1 MSLQDRDYT
10 YEHAQQTGYGGERYE
25 RRGLPHWPRT
35 AVGWL
40 LLINIAVY
48 LVDWLTSSSLYSTY
62 GTRLTNYLA
71 LPSDTI
77 YHPLQWYRF
86 LTCGFAHAPEPAHII
101 CNMLMLFFMGPPVE
115 RRYGVRSFLFVY
127 LTLII
132 FSALF
137 WSAGQGFGSPY
148 QLTLPNGIPLVDQT
162 GNPILRYPQIVG
174 ASGAITGIVILF
186 ALNWPRQQVLLFF
199 IIPLP
204 MWVVAAFIIISD
216 MSGAL
221 GHPVAGVP
229 TGIQNVAFSA
239 HIGGA
244 IGAFLWW
251 KFCADRTG
259 FEKFLD
265 RLTPARWRWSSI
277 GGAHIHSVPTWRKR
291 PSGTASNTARGGT
304 AGWSQTDTT
313 ASRRTSDPQRE
324 VLDRE
329 VDRILRKY
337 SESGPDSLTP
347 EEMKTLQRAS
357 ETYRQL

>member
-1 MSLQDRDYT
+1 MGLQDRDYT
-10 YEHAQQTGYGGERYE
+10 YEHERQAGYGGERYD

-40 LLINIAVY
+40 LLINVVVY
-48 LVDWLTSSSLYSTY
+48 LLDWLTSSSLRSTY
-62 GTRLTNYLA
+62 GTRLTDYLA
-71 LPSDTI
+71 LPSDAI

-86 LTCGFAHAPEPAHII
+86 LTCGFAHAPEPSHII

-115 RRYGVRSFLFVY
+115 RRYGTRSFLFVY
-127 LTLII
+127 LVLIL
-132 FSALF
+132 FSAFF
-137 WSAGQGFGSPY
+137 WSAGQGFGNPY
-148 QLTLPNGIPLVDQT
+148 PLMLTDGTLLVDGA

-199 IIPLP
+199 VIPLP
-204 MWVVAAFIIISD
+204 MWLVAAFIIISD

-229 TGIQNVAFSA
+229 GGIQNVAFSA

-244 IGAFLWW
+244 IGAFVWW
-251 KFCADRTG
+251 KFCADRVG

-265 RLTPARWRWSSI
+265 RLTPARWRWDNV
-277 GGAHIHSVPTWRKR
+277 GGSHFRSVPKWRNSS
-291 PSGTASNTARGGT
+291 SGTAPNGSSGGT
-304 AGWSQTDTT
+304 TGRSQTNTE
-313 ASRRTSDPQRE
+313 ARARTVDPQRE
-324 VLDRE
+324 TLDRE

-337 SESGPDSLTP
+337 SESGADSLTP
-347 EEMKTLQRAS
+347 EEMKTLQKAS
-357 ETYRQL
+357 ETYRKS